1 MNNPTRH
8 GYVFDGWALLG
19 DNGEIV
25 QEHATLPATVPA
37 ESRNYRALWKTV
49 NTQYTVAY
57 WLQNADDDDYS
68 YIGAVEK
75 HENSGETVYP
85 KDDLTAT
92 TPICGNEAHTHTS
105 ACYPKNFKH
114 YVYDGEKNK

>member
-1 MNNPTRH
+1 M
-8 GYVFDGWALLG
+8 
-19 DNGEIV
+19 
-25 QEHATLPATVPA
+25 
-37 ESRNYRALWKTV
+37 

-92 TPICGNEAHTHTS
+92 TPICADDTHTKS
-105 ACYPKNFKH
+105 TDHTEDCYPKNFKH
-114 YVYDGEKNK
+114 YVYDGEKTNEVNRELVIKGDGSSVLNIYYTRKYYTLRFFLREGI